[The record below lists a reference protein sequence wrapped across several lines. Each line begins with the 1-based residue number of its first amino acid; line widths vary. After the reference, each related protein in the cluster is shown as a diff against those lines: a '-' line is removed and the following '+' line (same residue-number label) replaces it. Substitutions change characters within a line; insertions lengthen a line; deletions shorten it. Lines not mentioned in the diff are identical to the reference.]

1 MSEFGK
7 NITRY
12 RKDLGMTPR
21 QLAEMCEIDKDRL
34 KELEN
39 GKEDPTLAEVK
50 ALSDALRIRPER
62 LLGWR
67 RDGGPF
73 ITWWEEGG
81 GERILHVEWEKPY
94 KLIANESYPTDGAV
108 RLIFEEV
115 KE

>member
-1 MSEFGK
+1 MSETGK
-7 NITRY
+7 NIARR
-12 RKDLGMTPR
+12 RKELGYTPK
-21 QLAEMCEIDKDRL
+21 QLAEMCDMDRNL
-34 KELEN
+34 VNYIES
-39 GKEDPTLAEVK
+39 GKITPTIRHVESIAE
-50 ALSDALRIRPER
+50 ALRIRPER

-115 KE
+115 EE

>member
-1 MSEFGK
+1 MNETGK
-7 NITRY
+7 NIVKR
-12 RKDLGMTPR
+12 RKELGMRPR
-21 QLAEMCEIDKDRL
+21 QLAEMCDMNPVIVAGIES
-34 KELEN
+34 
-39 GKEDPTLAEVK
+39 GKYTPTIQEVESI
-50 ALSDALRIRPER
+50 ADALRIRPER

-115 KE
+115 EE